1 MLREISIPAITV
13 TTDADTI
20 YSLLRN
26 RAQTAPD
33 ESVAAYKAGPQG
45 RWQYVSAKQM
55 NEAVRAIAKGLMGLG
70 VRKGDTIVV
79 YSPTCYEWGLV
90 DYASNAIGAIT
101 VPIYET
107 DSPAQATALTREV
120 DPKVAFCM
128 GDDRAHT
135 LEAVRSQDGNALGYV
150 FNFLTGGIDAVKDF
164 GDSIDDATLDAA
176 IDQVDADDVATIVYT
191 SGSTG
196 KPKGVMLSSRNFL
209 TVVKDSY
216 DVLPIMC
223 GARGTDPTRLLLF
236 LPLAH
241 CFARYIQYTMMGGN
255 GVVGYVSD
263 AHHLLADLREFKPTL
278 LLGVP
283 RVFEKVYNAA
293 SQKAGAGFKGRVF
306 AKATKHFIR
315 WDRDEQAGRIH
326 TPWQMISHNFYQSA
340 VGGSLRSAL
349 GPNLHWLA
357 CGGAPMNEDLAH
369 FFNGLDDITF
379 IQGYGMTETSAP
391 CVVNTQALNKIGT
404 VGCPGPGISAR
415 LADDDELEIK
425 GGMTFLGYK
434 DDPERTAEAF
444 DDGWLRT
451 GDLATIDDDGY
462 ITITGRKKNII
473 ITAGGKNVSPEPM
486 EKTIQS
492 CPIVSQAVVI
502 GDGKPFVSAIVTLD
516 EGMLATWLE
525 SNGLEPMSLEQ
536 AAASP
541 AVRAF
546 VQQYVDQANA
556 SVSRAESVRK
566 FEILS
571 TDFTQEDGTLTPSL
585 KVVRPAVLRKYAT
598 FIDTVLYAP
607 KPSTIP
613 APFSAKIL
621 AATDKA
627 GQIAQEKTDE
637 TIDALT
643 PYIDQAKERLGQTAD
658 QVKDHMDQVKGR
670 IADAQA
676 AKQEG
681 SAGVDTADTADTA
694 DATDAA
700 DVADVA
706 AAAAADDVTTGEN
719 EDEGNDGAVEES

>member
-1 MLREISIPAITV
+1 MNKLVHMLREISIPVITS

-20 YSLLRN
+20 YSLLAT
-26 RAQTAPD
+26 RAAQNPD
-33 ESVAAYKAGPQG
+33 ENVAAFKSGPRGQ
-45 RWQYVSAKQM
+45 WQYVSASQM
-55 NEAVRAIAKGLMGLG
+55 NESVRAIAKGLLGLG
-70 VRKGDTIVV
+70 VHKGDSVVV

-90 DYASNAIGAIT
+90 DYACNAIGAVS

-107 DSPAQATALTREV
+107 DSAAQATALTEAV
-120 DPKVAFCM
+120 NPAVAFCM
-128 GDDRAHT
+128 GDERAHT
-135 LEAVRSQDGNALGYV
+135 LEAVRQEDSTKLGYV
-150 FNFLTGGIDAVKDF
+150 FNFLAGGIDAVKSF
-164 GDSIDDATLDAA
+164 GESIDDAALDTA
-176 IDQVDADDVATIVYT
+176 IGSVDADDVATIVYT

-196 KPKGVMLSSRNFL
+196 APKGVMLSSRNFL

-216 DVLPIMC
+216 DVLPAMC
-223 GARGTDPTRLLLF
+223 GVRGSEPVRLLLF

-263 AHHLLADLREFKPTL
+263 AHHLLVDLREFKPTL

-306 AKATKHFIR
+306 AKATKHFVR
-315 WDRDEQAGRIH
+315 WDRDEQSGRIH
-326 TPWQMISHNFYQSA
+326 TPWQMMSHSFFQNV

-357 CGGAPMNEDLAH
+357 CGGAPINEDLAH

-391 CVVNTQALNKIGT
+391 CIVNTEALNKIGT

-415 LADDDELEIK
+415 LADDGELEVK

-434 DDPERTAEAF
+434 DDPERTAQAF

-473 ITAGGKNVSPEPM
+473 ITAGGKNVSPEPL
-486 EKTIQS
+486 EETIQT
-492 CPIVSQAVVI
+492 CPIVSHAVVL
-502 GDGKPFVSAIVTLD
+502 GDGRPFVSALVTLD
-516 EGMLATWLE
+516 EGMLGTWLQT
-525 SNGLEPMSLEQ
+525 NGLEPMDVAQ
-536 AAASP
+536 AASSP

-556 SVSRAESVRK
+556 GVSRAESVRK
-566 FEILS
+566 FEILG

-585 KVVRPAVLRKYAT
+585 KVVRPAVLRVYGT
-598 FIDTVLYAP
+598 VVDTVIYAP

-613 APFSAKIL
+613 APFSAKVL

-627 GQIAQEKTDE
+627 GQLAQEKTGE
-637 TIDALT
+637 TIDALA
-643 PYIDQAKERLGQTAD
+643 PYLDQAKERLGQTAD
-658 QVKDHMDQVKGR
+658 QVRDHVDQFKER
-670 IADAQA
+670 LQDQQEA
-676 AKQEG
+676 AGE
-681 SAGVDTADTADTA
+681 SE
-694 DATDAA
+694 TD
-700 DVADVA
+700 DG
-706 AAAAADDVTTGEN
+706 AAADAEGAAG
-719 EDEGNDGAVEES
+719 DESRDAQ

>member
-1 MLREISIPAITV
+1 MNKLVRMLREISIPSVST

-20 YSLLRN
+20 YSLLVN
-26 RAQTAPD
+26 RAAQAPD
-33 ESVAAYKAGPQG
+33 ENVSAFKSGPRGQ
-45 RWQYVSAKQM
+45 WQYVTAREMDES
-55 NEAVRAIAKGLMGLG
+55 VRAIAKGLLGLG
-70 VRKGDTIVV
+70 VRKGDSIVV

-90 DYASNAIGAIT
+90 DYACNAIGAVS

-107 DSPAQATALTREV
+107 DSPAQATALTRAV
-120 DPKVAFCM
+120 DPAVAFCM
-128 GDDRAHT
+128 GDERAHT
-135 LEAVRSQDGNALGYV
+135 LEAVRKEDQTRLGYV
-150 FNFLTGGIDAVKDF
+150 FNFLAGGIEAVKDF
-164 GDSIDDATLDAA
+164 GDSIDDAALDEA
-176 IDQVDADDVATIVYT
+176 ISAVNADDVATIVYT

-209 TVVKDSY
+209 TVIKDSY

-223 GARGTDPTRLLLF
+223 GARGTEPTRLLLF

-306 AKATKHFIR
+306 AKAAKHFVR

-326 TPWQMISHNFYQSA
+326 TPWQMMSHRFYQNA

-357 CGGAPMNEDLAH
+357 CGGAPINEDLAH

-391 CVVNTQALNKIGT
+391 CIVNTQALNKIGT

-415 LADDDELEIK
+415 LADDDELEVK

-473 ITAGGKNVSPEPM
+473 ITAGGKNVSPEPL
-486 EKTIQS
+486 EETIQK
-492 CPIVSQAVVI
+492 CPIVSQAVVL
-502 GDGKPFVSAIVTLD
+502 GDGRPFVSAIVTLD
-516 EGMLATWLE
+516 EGMLNTWLQ
-525 SNGLEPMSLEQ
+525 SNGLEAMSVAQ
-536 AAASP
+536 AASSP

-546 VQQYVDQANA
+546 IQQYVDQANA

-571 TDFTQEDGTLTPSL
+571 TDFSQDDGTLTPSL
-585 KVVRPAVLRKYAT
+585 KVVRPAVLRVYAT
-598 FIDTVLYAP
+598 LIDTVIYAP

-613 APFSAKIL
+613 APFSAKVL

-627 GQIAQEKTDE
+627 GQLAQEKTGE
-637 TIDALT
+637 TIEAIA
-643 PYIDQAKERLGQTAD
+643 PYLDQAKERLGQTAEQVRDHVD
-658 QVKDHMDQVKGR
+658 QVKERLQDS
-670 IADAQA
+670 DA
-676 AKQEG
+676 KNE
-681 SAGVDTADTADTA
+681 SAGSEESSAAPQASDTTDGTDSTDSTDGGNPADHTDATADKD
-694 DATDAA
+694 DAR
-700 DVADVA
+700 
-706 AAAAADDVTTGEN
+706 
-719 EDEGNDGAVEES
+719 